1 MIRHTHTIWFAAILF
16 GVLLYAPCA
25 SAQANEPELEPVSDR
40 LMNNPPDTAA
50 ALDPEQALAVEEN
63 AVALPLESVLLL
75 ALKNNL
81 DITFARMQPAAA
93 ETDIMREEG
102 QFDTTFTSEFSK
114 YREKKQVA
122 NFLAGAVPEDPTLP
136 IPEDEATIWQER
148 YEFDAGLKKRFTLGT
163 QADLTLR
170 HKDSSSDL
178 PFAGLVPEYYSELV
192 LGLTQPLLKDFG
204 IEVGRSFIKIAGL
217 NYEVSEEQLRQDVM
231 DVLYQVESF
240 YWDLYFRIEDL
251 DNKKKS
257 LERAKDLQRTFRI
270 RIDAGTLAPIEIH
283 QADAEVALR
292 TQEVILAQSRV
303 RRAEDDLKKA
313 LNLYRDDRYW
323 NVSVQPADAP
333 AKSEI
338 QPVANECVAIA
349 MEKRPDIKQARLGLD
364 ISSTELRYRKNQL
377 LPRLDLFGSIGTNG
391 LSGGNNPVTI
401 FDDPTV
407 PSPPPPPSPWRGKR
421 NDSFEYMRDRDY
433 YTYQVGVRLEF
444 PLENRIARS
453 QHTRARIEA
462 AQAETT
468 LKNVENTVINE
479 VRDAIR
485 VIVTSRE
492 LIDSSI
498 ATVRFNQE
506 KLKAEEKKYD
516 VGMSTAYAVLDYQA
530 DLANAESN
538 LALAYAEHRKALAN
552 LMRVMGTLIEEKG
565 LTM

>member
-1 MIRHTHTIWFAAILF
+1 MLKLTPTTWLLGF
-16 GVLLYAPCA
+16 VLSVSVCAPH
-25 SAQANEPELEPVSDR
+25 
-40 LMNNPPDTAA
+40 AA
-50 ALDPEQALAVEEN
+50 AQEQSGPADAPAVEKSLGIQDN
-63 AVALPLESVLLL
+63 IVVLPLESVLLL

-81 DITFARMQPAAA
+81 DITFARMQPAVA
-93 ETDIMREEG
+93 ETDIMREKG

-114 YREKKQVA
+114 YHEKKQVA
-122 NFLAGAVPEDPTLP
+122 NTLAGSNASD
-136 IPEDEATIWQER
+136 DIWQER
-148 YEFDAGLKKRFTLGT
+148 YDFDAGLQKRFILGT
-163 QADLTLR
+163 QADLSLHHTES
-170 HKDSSSDL
+170 KSNL
-178 PFAGLVPEYYSELV
+178 PFAGLVSEYYSELV
-192 LGLTQPLLKDFG
+192 LGLTQPLLRDFG

-217 NYEVSEEQLRQDVM
+217 NYAVSEEQLRQDVM
-231 DVLYQVESF
+231 DVLYQVEAF
-240 YWDLYFRIEDL
+240 YWDLYFRIADL

-257 LERAKDLQRTFRI
+257 LERAKDFQRTFRI

-323 NVSVQPADAP
+323 NVSVQPADMP

-338 QPVANECVAIA
+338 LPVATECVAIA

-364 ISSTELRYRKNQL
+364 IRSTELRYRKNQL

-391 LSGGNNPVTI
+391 LSGENNEIQT
-401 FDDPTV
+401 FTDPPIKV
-407 PSPPPPPSPWRGKR
+407 KVDSPWDGSRK
-421 NDSFEYMRDRDY
+421 DSFYDMRDRDY

-468 LKNVENTVINE
+468 LKNVENTIINE

-506 KLKAEEKKYD
+506 KLNAEEKKYD

-565 LTM
+565 LLM